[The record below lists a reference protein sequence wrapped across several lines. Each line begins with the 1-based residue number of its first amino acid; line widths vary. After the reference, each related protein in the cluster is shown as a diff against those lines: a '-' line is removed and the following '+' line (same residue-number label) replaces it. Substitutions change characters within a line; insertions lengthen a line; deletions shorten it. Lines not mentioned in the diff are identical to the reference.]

1 MIKKRGKMINQT
13 KLEGLKETI
22 RGQIIQPG
30 DNSYDETREVYNGM
44 IDKKPSLIVQC
55 ADVADIMASVN
66 FGRDS
71 GLLISVRG
79 GGHSG
84 PGFGVC
90 DDGLVIDLSSINYT
104 KVDPEER
111 TVRVG
116 GGTTWGD
123 VDHATHAFGFATPS
137 GVVSTTGVG
146 GLTLGGGLGYLT
158 RKCGLAIDNL
168 LSADMVLADG
178 SFVKAN
184 DETNQDL
191 YWAIRGGGGNFGIIT
206 EFKFRLHEIHTIVGG
221 PTLYPIEQGEE
232 VNEMVPGNHC

>member
-1 MIKKRGKMINQT
+1 MINQT
-13 KLEGLKETI
+13 KLEELKETL

-90 DDGLVIDLSSINYT
+90 DDGLKNLS
-104 KVDPEER
+104 
-111 TVRVG
+111 
-116 GGTTWGD
+116 
-123 VDHATHAFGFATPS
+123 DH
-137 GVVSTTGVG
+137 
-146 GLTLGGGLGYLT
+146 
-158 RKCGLAIDNL
+158 
-168 LSADMVLADG
+168 
-178 SFVKAN
+178 
-184 DETNQDL
+184 
-191 YWAIRGGGGNFGIIT
+191 
-206 EFKFRLHEIHTIVGG
+206 
-221 PTLYPIEQGEE
+221 
-232 VNEMVPGNHC
+232 